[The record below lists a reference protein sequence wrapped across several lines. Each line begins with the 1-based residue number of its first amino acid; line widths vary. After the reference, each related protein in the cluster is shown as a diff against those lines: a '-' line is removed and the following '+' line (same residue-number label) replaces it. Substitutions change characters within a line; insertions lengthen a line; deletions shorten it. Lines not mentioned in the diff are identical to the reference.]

1 MIYASYLVSISRPK
15 EALVLLE
22 KLAKD
27 NYQEVKVNTLISI
40 SYELDGDTLMAQKYK
55 AIACI

>member
-1 MIYASYLVSISRPK
+1 MSISRPK

-55 AIACI
+55 AIAGI